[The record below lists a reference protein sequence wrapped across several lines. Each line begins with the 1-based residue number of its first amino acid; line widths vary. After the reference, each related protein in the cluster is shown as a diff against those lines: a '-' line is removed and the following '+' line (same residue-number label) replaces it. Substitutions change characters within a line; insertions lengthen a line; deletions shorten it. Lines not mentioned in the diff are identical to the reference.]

1 MLAAKA
7 RTCPRHN
14 TTNLQPQLEAAAVA
28 LSGATVR
35 EEAKQLQSE
44 YQHDWR
50 GGGVGLLNPRRSGRC
65 LHDPRTRL
73 PLKNAYTPS
82 SPRSEEPHSCTDNKI
97 SPTKTKVGLRAHS
110 MNHSQRKQ
118 QGIAFNNTRRNQRR
132 RRSATTTRRCT
143 YTSTSPPAHALT
155 FRSCSEKKRPTGL
168 WWRCKWRCC
177 CWYRFRRLRRCC

>member
-65 LHDPRTRL
+65 LHDRRTPTLQARPGL
-73 PLKNAYTPS
+73 ENRSRAQKPDQQDQPHEDKSRPACAQHEPLTA
-82 SPRSEEPHSCTDNKI
+82 
-97 SPTKTKVGLRAHS
+97 
-110 MNHSQRKQ
+110 
-118 QGIAFNNTRRNQRR
+118 
-132 RRSATTTRRCT
+132 
-143 YTSTSPPAHALT
+143 
-155 FRSCSEKKRPTGL
+155 
-168 WWRCKWRCC
+168 
-177 CWYRFRRLRRCC
+177 

>member
-50 GGGVGLLNPRRSGRC
+50 GGRVGLLNPRRSGRC

-82 SPRSEEPHSCTDNKI
+82 SPRSGEPHSCTE
-97 SPTKTKVGLRAHS
+97 
-110 MNHSQRKQ
+110 
-118 QGIAFNNTRRNQRR
+118 TRST
-132 RRSATTTRRCT
+132 RSAPRRQKSACVRT
-143 YTSTSPPAHALT
+143 A
-155 FRSCSEKKRPTGL
+155 
-168 WWRCKWRCC
+168 
-177 CWYRFRRLRRCC
+177 